1 MIRINERNLLRE
13 ELDKNGGR
21 KHNVSKQ
28 ASKQASHSSDLF
40 SVKRKLHKVKGIF
53 CPIYN
58 GRDVPFLFKPNI
70 S

>member
-21 KHNVSKQ
+21 KHNV
-28 ASKQASHSSDLF
+28 SKQASHSSDLF